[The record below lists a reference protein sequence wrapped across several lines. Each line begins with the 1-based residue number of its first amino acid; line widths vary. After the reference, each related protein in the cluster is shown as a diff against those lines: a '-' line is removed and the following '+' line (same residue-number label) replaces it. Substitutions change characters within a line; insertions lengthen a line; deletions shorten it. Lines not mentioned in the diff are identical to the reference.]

1 MANVIGL
8 FVGALAI
15 TFILI
20 RGVAWL
26 LRKVGQNRLGLAHFL
41 VAVVS
46 IVAAAYGFA
55 DGGEPKFLF
64 GAAIYAPACLAWFMV
79 DLYRSHRNPDK
90 PPSVEG

>member
-1 MANVIGL
+1 MANDIGL

-15 TFILI
+15 TFLLI

-26 LRKVGQNRLGLAHFL
+26 LRKVGQDRLGLAHFL
-41 VAVVS
+41 VAILS

-55 DGGEPKFLF
+55 GGGEPQFLYS
-64 GAAIYAPACLAWFMV
+64 ASIYGPACMVWFV
-79 DLYRSHRNPDK
+79 FDLYRSYRNRDR